1 MPLRVAILHHGVS
14 AADCAADQD
23 VVIQAGVVEDACRK
37 LGHETLRWACPDR
50 PDSLPGFLADF
61 QPDVAFQ
68 LVEKVFGSDK
78 YASAVT
84 SILTELGIPFTGS
97 GSAALDLSNDKVL
110 AKLVLQAAGL
120 PTPRWVYLL
129 SDAPPETKA
138 AWLLAAK
145 ELPKFILKPLGE
157 HSSVGMDDSSVW
169 SGTSA
174 AELLEEIKRRSTQ
187 SGKLYFAEEFID
199 GREFNLSLLAGPS
212 GSQVLPPAEID
223 FSKFPKDKP
232 KIVNYA
238 AKWDEKTFEFQNTPR
253 KFDFAASDQ
262 PLLQKLSRLA
272 VRCWEVFGLRGYV
285 RVDFRVDEHGQP
297 WILEINTNPC
307 LSPDAG
313 YAAALKQAG
322 ISMEQAIERILED
335 AFRGRGDTRPA
346 CPPLRE
352 HSQELSES
360 NQKQAREPRAA
371 TLRFEPQDTD
381 RAGIRRI
388 VDSTGLFRP
397 PEVDIAVEL
406 VEARLAKGAAS
417 GYEFAFAEENGQV
430 LGYACFGHNTMTVA
444 SYDLYWI
451 CVDKNLHG
459 RGVGRQLL
467 EAAESRIK
475 ELGGQRLYIE
485 TSTRPDYVA
494 TRAFYLRCGYTLE
507 AELAAYYAPGD
518 GKAIF
523 VKSI

>member
-1 MPLRVAILHHGVS
+1 MPLRIAILHHEVS

-23 VVIQAGVVEDACRK
+23 VVVQAGVVEDVCRQ
-37 LGHETLRWACPDR
+37 LGHETIRWACPER
-50 PDSLPGFLADF
+50 PDSLPAFLADYK
-61 QPDVAFQ
+61 PDVAFQ
-68 LVEKVFGSDK
+68 LVEKVYGSDR

-84 SILTELGIPFTGS
+84 SILAELNVPFTGS

-110 AKLVLQAAGL
+110 AKLVLESAGL

-129 SDAPPETKA
+129 PDAPPATKA

-157 HSSVGMDDSSVW
+157 HSSVGMDDSSIW
-169 SGTSA
+169 SGTSVG
-174 AELLEEIKRRSTQ
+174 ELFQEITRRSTKY
-187 SGKLYFAEEFID
+187 GKPHFAEEFVD

-212 GSQVLPPAEID
+212 GPQVLPPAEID

-253 KFDFAASDQ
+253 KFDFPASDH
-262 PLLQKLSRLA
+262 PLLRELNRLA

-285 RVDFRVDEHGQP
+285 RVDFRVDKNGQP

-313 YAAALKQAG
+313 YAAALQQAG
-322 ISMEQAIERILED
+322 ISAEQAIQRILDD
-335 AFRGRGDTRPA
+335 AFRGRGDKRLA
-346 CPPLRE
+346 CPPQGDQTPDT
-352 HSQELSES
+352 ST
-360 NQKQAREPRAA
+360 QKPARGPRAA
-371 TLRFEPQDTD
+371 TLRFEPRDSD
-381 RAGIRRI
+381 RAAVRRI
-388 VDSTGLFRP
+388 VYSTGLFRS
-397 PEVDIAVEL
+397 PEIDVAVEL
-406 VEARLAKGAAS
+406 VETRIAKGPAS
-417 GYEFAFAEENGQV
+417 GYEFAFAEEDNKL
-430 LGYACFGHNTMTVA
+430 LGYACFGHNNMTVA

-451 CVDKNLHG
+451 CVDKTLHG
-459 RGVGRQLL
+459 RGVGKQLL
-467 EAAESRIK
+467 EAAEKRI
-475 ELGGQRLYIE
+475 EQLGGRRLYIE

-494 TRAFYLRCGYTLE
+494 TRGFYVRCGYTLD
-507 AELAAYYAPGD
+507 AELADYYAPGD

-523 VKSI
+523 VKAI